1 MLFGDLPA
9 YFSHTLCPSPSS
21 TSSSLIS
28 IGRGLLVSM
37 LRIGSSAS
45 AIRPPHQQ
53 QLMLPSAALCTALPR
68 CASKGPL
75 SCAGA
80 SKLHAFYSTS
90 RAASVSSSVLASR
103 TLRVGRGVTSLS
115 YRVLRS
121 GNLSAAYLS
130 AGNLGSAAGLGFS
143 AHCSKRAFSST
154 SIVMAGT
161 KIDGTAIAK
170 DIRER
175 LKAEIAKTQE
185 INPRFK
191 PSLVIFQ
198 GMSSICKHP

>member
-1 MLFGDLPA
+1 
-9 YFSHTLCPSPSS
+9 
-21 TSSSLIS
+21 
-28 IGRGLLVSM
+28 M

-45 AIRPPHQQ
+45 AIRSPNQ
-53 QLMLPSAALCTALPR
+53 QLMFPLAALCTASPR
-68 CASKGPL
+68 CAAKGPL
-75 SCAGA
+75 SCARA
-80 SKLHAFYSTS
+80 SKLQAFYST
-90 RAASVSSSVLASR
+90 RKAASVSSSVLASR

-130 AGNLGSAAGLGFS
+130 AGNSGSAAGLGFS
-143 AHCSKRAFSST
+143 ARSKRAFSST

-161 KIDGTAIAK
+161 KIDGTAISK

-198 GMSSICKHP
+198 GMSSICKHS